1 MRIVSLLP
9 SATEIVYALGL
20 EDSLVGVTHECDYPL
35 AARAKP
41 VLTASH
47 IRTEALTS
55 SEIDHAVM
63 TRLGGHRTLYAFD
76 EDRLRQLE
84 PDLILTQELCDVC
97 AVSYT
102 EVQRA
107 VRLFDV
113 GPRVVSLEPT
123 TLEEVLGAIDRV
135 GVLTGR
141 AAQAA
146 EVLRMLHAR
155 LDAVRG
161 RIPLDIPRPRVWV
174 SEWLDP
180 PYSAGHWVA
189 DQVEIA
195 GGAEVFHRL
204 GIPSARVT
212 SDQVV
217 AAAPE
222 VVVLAPC
229 GFHLDAVE
237 REMARVTTFPGWDD
251 LPAVRANEVWAVD
264 ASSFFS
270 RPGPRLVAGVEL
282 LAQIL
287 HPDLF
292 GHPPSEAARRAW
304 DGR

>member
-1 MRIVSLLP
+1 L
-9 SATEIVYALGL
+9 YAL
-20 EDSLVGVTHECDYPL
+20 
-35 AARAKP
+35 
-41 VLTASH
+41 
-47 IRTEALTS
+47 
-55 SEIDHAVM
+55 
-63 TRLGGHRTLYAFD
+63 D
-76 EDRLRQLE
+76 EERLRQFQ

-107 VRLFDV
+107 VRLLDV

-123 TLEEVLGAIDRV
+123 TLDEVLGAIDRV
-135 GVLTGR
+135 GELTGR

-146 EVLRMLHAR
+146 AVLRKLHAR
-155 LDAVRG
+155 LDAVRR
-161 RIPLDIPRPRVWV
+161 RIPRNIPRPRVWV

-180 PYSAGHWVA
+180 PYSAGHWVP
-189 DQVEIA
+189 DQVEVA
-195 GGAEVFHRL
+195 GGEEVFHRQ
-204 GIPSARVT
+204 GNRSARVT
-212 SDQVV
+212 SEQVV

-222 VVVLAPC
+222 VLVLAPC

-237 REMARVTTFPGWDD
+237 REMARVTTFPGWGD

-270 RPGPRLVAGVEL
+270 RPGPRLVAWVEL

-292 GHPPSEAARRAW
+292 GHPHSEAARRVL
-304 DGR
+304 DRR